1 MNKKILLSMTI
12 LCATLLMGMTASA
25 AVNYVPVNCDQCA
38 AVLNTGSYVVEQ
50 YQSTHLVPTNYVDS
64 NGKPVYEV
72 CTVRH
77 VRTSVGK
84 TCPNGHGV
92 KFNGIYHDEYHS
104 VCADK
109 HYYE

>member
-1 MNKKILLSMTI
+1 MIGARHQYLSLL
-12 LCATLLMGMTASA
+12 GME
-25 AVNYVPVNCDQCA
+25 VYCDQCA
-38 AVLNTGSYVVEQ
+38 AVLNTGSHVVVQ